1 MHWWHG
7 IGEVSWS
14 GRNLNGSFFS
24 FRFGQQT
31 IRAASPMFVIC
42 ITAHAPGF
50 CKGVHNS
57 WIGIDKWK
65 VEDMKVLLA
74 IDRCD
79 SQVIINKQVTN
90 RPCPSGTLFC
100 VMSVVDLRHWEGLP
114 ELIHDAKYAAESV
127 VKCAA
132 DKLTKS
138 GHRAFAETTV
148 GFPKEAITTYAKE
161 WGADLIM
168 VGSHGHGAVIRGLL
182 GSVAQTVLRAAHCPV
197 EIVRPAP
204 ESRVSAQGTKIL
216 LATDGSECSAK
227 AVDFVATQP
236 WPACSE
242 VRILSVAQFVPT
254 DVPSLATQFSAPVPS
269 LMDELCKRAR
279 MQAGEAVASARKA
292 LMPTGLDIYHAT
304 PMGDPRVTILEEAKT
319 CDADLIVLGSHGRH
333 GLERFLMGSVA
344 EAVAANA
351 TCSVAVVR

>member
-1 MHWWHG
+1 
-7 IGEVSWS
+7 
-14 GRNLNGSFFS
+14 
-24 FRFGQQT
+24 
-31 IRAASPMFVIC
+31 
-42 ITAHAPGF
+42 
-50 CKGVHNS
+50 
-57 WIGIDKWK
+57 
-65 VEDMKVLLA
+65 MKVLLA

-79 SQVIINKQVTN
+79 SQVISQVTS
-90 RPCPSGTLFC
+90 RPWPPDTLFC

-138 GHRAFAETTV
+138 GHRAFPETTV
-148 GFPKEAITTYAKE
+148 GFPKEAISTYAKE
-161 WGADLIM
+161 WSADLIM
-168 VGSHGHGAVIRGLL
+168 VGSHGHGAVTRALL
-182 GSVAQTVLRAAHCPV
+182 GSIAQAVLHGAHCPI
-197 EIVRPAP
+197 EIVRPVP
-204 ESRVSAQGTKIL
+204 ESRASTQGMKIL

-227 AVDFVATQP
+227 AVDFVANQP
-236 WPACSE
+236 WPARSE
-242 VRILSVAQFVPT
+242 VRILSVAPLVPA
-254 DVPSLATQFSAPVPS
+254 DVPSLASQFSAPLPNLV
-269 LMDELCKRAR
+269 DELRKRAR
-279 MQAGEAVASARKA
+279 MQAGEAVASARKT
-292 LMPTGLDIYHAT
+292 LTPTGLDIYHAT